1 MEISAILK
9 NRRETLG
16 LSLDEVAEMVGVN
29 RSTISRWENGD
40 VENMRREKI
49 SKLADALKIDP
60 LVILGREKP
69 DITKLDVEQTAK
81 EIISLLDEED
91 IKLIKELKDSDD
103 EKAKLKLY
111 AMLINKISQL

>member
-1 MEISAILK
+1 
-9 NRRETLG
+9 
-16 LSLDEVAEMVGVN
+16 MVGVN

-40 VENMRREKI
+40 VDNMRRVKI

-60 LVILGREKP
+60 LVILGKEKP
-69 DITKLDVEQTAK
+69 DITNLDAEQTAK

-91 IKLIKELKDSDD
+91 IKLIKELKDSDE